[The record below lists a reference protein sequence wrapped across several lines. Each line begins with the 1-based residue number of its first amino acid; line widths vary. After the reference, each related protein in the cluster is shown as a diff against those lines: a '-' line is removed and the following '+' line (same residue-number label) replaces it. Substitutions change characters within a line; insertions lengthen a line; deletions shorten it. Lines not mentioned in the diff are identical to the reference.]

1 VKVPECDRTAKE
13 KKAMKHAICT
23 GVLLMMAV
31 ATALGAAKDSKG
43 AKAALQDAQGKAV
56 GTAGLKQVKGGV
68 RISLRV
74 TGLPAGTHAFHIHTI
89 GKCEAPEFTSA
100 GGHFN
105 PEGKKHGL
113 KNPDGPHAGD
123 MPSITVGANGKGKA
137 QIVNAR
143 VSLGEGANSLF
154 HEGGTALVIHEKAD
168 DDMTDPAGNAG
179 KRIAC
184 GVIERV
190 Q

>member
-1 VKVPECDRTAKE
+1 
-13 KKAMKHAICT
+13 MKHAIRM
-23 GVLLMMAV
+23 GALLVMAV
-31 ATALGAAKDSKG
+31 ATASGAAQGPKG
-43 AKAALQDAQGKAV
+43 AKAELRDAQGKAV
-56 GTAGLKQVKGGV
+56 GTARLKQVKDGV

-74 TGLPAGTHAFHIHTI
+74 TGLPTGRHAFHIHTA
-89 GKCEAPEFTSA
+89 GKCEAPDFKSA

-123 MPSITVGANGKGKA
+123 MPNITVAANGRGRA
-137 QIVNAR
+137 QLVNTR
-143 VSLGEGANSLF
+143 ITLGEGANSVF
-154 HEGGTALVIHEKAD
+154 HEGGTAIVIHEKAD

-179 KRIAC
+179 NRIAC
-184 GVIERV
+184 GVIGKA